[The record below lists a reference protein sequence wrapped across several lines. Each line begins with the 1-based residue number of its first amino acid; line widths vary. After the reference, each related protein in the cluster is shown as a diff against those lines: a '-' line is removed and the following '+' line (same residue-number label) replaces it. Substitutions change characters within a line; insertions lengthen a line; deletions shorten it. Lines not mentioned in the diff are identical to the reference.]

1 MNRCVLPALV
11 LAGILNALPAAAAQ
25 RNFPPKAL
33 RGELRIEQP
42 PNARL
47 NDESARLAPGVR
59 IRGENNLLQM
69 SGALAGQ
76 RLVVNYTLDEFG
88 LIKDVWVLTPAERA
102 REPWPRTPEQAA
114 RWRFDPLGQS
124 WTKP

>member
-1 MNRCVLPALV
+1 MGGIGQEGWCGPVDECQAKASGCAVTPVSGPWRGVPPSAV
-11 LAGILNALPAAAAQ
+11 SRTTAGT
-25 RNFPPKAL
+25 
-33 RGELRIEQP
+33 
-42 PNARL
+42 
-47 NDESARLAPGVR
+47 
-59 IRGENNLLQM
+59 
-69 SGALAGQ
+69 GALAGQ